1 WRSGS
6 GTAARGRASPTATTD
21 SPTAPIFWFF
31 NHKTWLEV
39 QPQRVTGVF
48 DVRDVGGAP
57 YDLLDVRKLDSG
69 QTTEDFFRV
78 LKDPAVYGR

>member
-1 WRSGS
+1 
-6 GTAARGRASPTATTD
+6 
-21 SPTAPIFWFF
+21 
-31 NHKTWLEV
+31 
-39 QPQRVTGVF
+39 
-48 DVRDVGGAP
+48 VGGAP